1 MKYII
6 LLWMF
11 LFYSSTNSRQL
22 NGFSYYHNMMRNMF
36 LRLLIASNYK
46 SHKNIMG
53 MILNQYKQ
61 KIAILEEN
69 TKSKYFELSNKYYSL
84 SNNDRI
90 LIETI
95 IDTLF

>member
-6 LLWMF
+6 LLCF
-11 LFYSSTNSRQL
+11 ILFHSTNTM
-22 NGFSYYHNMMRNMF
+22 NVNCFSYYRNMTRNMF

-46 SHKNIMG
+46 SHKNMMA